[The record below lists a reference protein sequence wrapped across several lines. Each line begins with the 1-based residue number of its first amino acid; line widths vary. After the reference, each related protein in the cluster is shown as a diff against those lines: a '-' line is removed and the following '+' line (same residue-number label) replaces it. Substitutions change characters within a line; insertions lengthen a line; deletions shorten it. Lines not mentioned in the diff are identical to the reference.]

1 VSSGFRTEE
10 RNALT
15 RAAVISVGNELL
27 FGETVDTN
35 AAWLG
40 RELGG
45 RGIQVVRQYTVG
57 DVEADIREALS
68 SAMTV
73 ADLVLIT
80 GGLGPTP
87 DDLTKAAVA
96 GLLERDLVEDEG
108 ARADVAARFRA
119 GGYEEIPPLSVSQ
132 YQVPQGARVLRNPEG
147 TAPGLLLES
156 GRVTVA
162 LFPGVPRELKAI
174 VTGDFAPV
182 LDDRSGAVVHH
193 RVVHTTGIFE
203 TRLAEALEPAIGD
216 LPSGVR
222 EGVRLAY
229 LPDRLGV
236 DLRLTTIGGSAA
248 AANAH
253 FDAWVNGVADTLAPW
268 SFEAESG
275 DLAEAVVTEL
285 ERTGRTLA
293 VAESCTG
300 GLIGARI
307 TAIPGSSRVFVGGV
321 IAYANE
327 AKIRDLG
334 VSAQDLERDGAVSS
348 TVARQLATGA
358 AQRFR
363 TDVGI
368 GVTGVAGPGGGSDE
382 KPVGTVWIGVS
393 VDGEV
398 ETFVTHFP
406 GDRGAVRARAAQ
418 VALAR
423 VYRRLQSLDG
433 D

>member
-1 VSSGFRTEE
+1 V
-10 RNALT
+10 T

-40 RELGG
+40 RELGR

-57 DVEADIREALS
+57 DVEADIRETLS

-96 GLLERDLVEDEG
+96 GLLERNLVEDEG
-108 ARADVAARFRA
+108 ARVDVAARFHAA
-119 GGYEEIPPLSVSQ
+119 GYAEIPQLSVSQ
-132 YQVPQGARVLRNPEG
+132 YQVPEGARVLRNPEG

-174 VTGDFAPV
+174 VTGDFASV

-216 LPSGVR
+216 LPSSVR
-222 EGVRLAY
+222 EGIRLAY

-236 DLRLTTIGGSAA
+236 DLRLTTTGGSAET
-248 AANAH
+248 ANAR
-253 FDAWVNGVADTLAPW
+253 FDAWLGGVAEVLAPW
-268 SFEAESG
+268 RFEAGSG

-300 GLIGARI
+300 GLIGARV
-307 TAIPGSSRVFVGGV
+307 TEIPGSSRVFVGGV

-327 AKIRDLG
+327 VKIRDLG
-334 VSAQDLERDGAVSS
+334 VSAQDIERNGAVSS

-358 AQRFR
+358 AERLG